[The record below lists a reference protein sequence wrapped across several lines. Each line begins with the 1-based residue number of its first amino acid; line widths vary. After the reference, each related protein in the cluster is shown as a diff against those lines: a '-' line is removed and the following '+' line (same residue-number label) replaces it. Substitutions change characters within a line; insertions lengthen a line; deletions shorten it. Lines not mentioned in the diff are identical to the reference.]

1 MVEEERGESLNHL
14 AETPRATRSLKFWF
28 TGFEKTN
35 EIEGEVLESVAS
47 LHAIERAVL
56 LLLVMVAAFAVIAH
70 RVKVP
75 YPIVLVLAGLVLSFV
90 PHMPRIP
97 LDPNLVFVIFLPPL
111 LYAAA
116 WTVSW
121 RDFRKNLLIISSL
134 AIGLVGFTVWGV
146 AEFSDRF
153 ITALDWKAGF
163 LLGAVLS
170 TTDAIAA
177 TSVAKALGLP
187 RQIVD
192 ILEGE
197 SLLNDAT
204 GLLALEVGLRLLEQ
218 GSLPSAG
225 EGIIRLLYLI
235 LGGLGIGLLIGVIV
249 ATFERYIDN
258 GPVELVLSLIVPY
271 AAYLAGEEARASGVL
286 AVVAAGLYLSR
297 QSARIFSPGVRIQL
311 LGAWQAMTFALNGIV
326 FLLIGLQ
333 MQDVLAGIQGGFSKV
348 TLIEYGVIFSM
359 MLIALRLVWVTP
371 AIKFSNFVQRLRHPD
386 EEPVTRRESF
396 VIGWTGMRGVIALA
410 AGISVPEVINGV
422 EFGQRNLIVFLTYSV
437 ILVTLVL
444 QGLTLPSVIRAL
456 GLAKEQ
462 GIEPEERYAR
472 ELSIKN
478 AIEYLEREKQGAKDG
493 LDHAYED
500 LIDRYE
506 HRLAEVSEE
515 EGKEASKAEVYHAL
529 SRAAR
534 AAVQVERRTIIDLR
548 DRGSISDDV
557 LRRLERELDLEETKY
572 GLKT

>member
-1 MVEEERGESLNHL
+1 MES
-14 AETPRATRSLKFWF
+14 A
-28 TGFEKTN
+28 
-35 EIEGEVLESVAS
+35 AS
-47 LHAIERAVL
+47 LHAIERVVL
-56 LLLVMVAAFAVIAH
+56 LLLVMVAAFAVMAH
-70 RVKVP
+70 RLKVP

-97 LDPNLVFVIFLPPL
+97 LNPNLIFVIFLPPL

-116 WTVSW
+116 WAVSF
-121 RDFRKNLLIISSL
+121 RDFRRNLLIIALL
-134 AIGLVGFTVWGV
+134 AVGLVGFTVWGV

-177 TSVAKALGLP
+177 TSVAKSLGLP
-187 RQIVD
+187 RRIVD

-218 GSLPSAG
+218 GNLPSVE
-225 EGIIRLLYLI
+225 EGMFRLIYLI
-235 LGGLGIGLLIGVIV
+235 LGGLGIGLMIGILV
-249 ATFERYIDN
+249 AIFERFIDN

-271 AAYLAGEEARASGVL
+271 AAYLAGEEAKASGVL
-286 AVVAAGLYLSR
+286 AVVASGLYLSR
-297 QSARIFSPGVRIQL
+297 QSARIFSPSVRIQVT
-311 LGAWQAMTFALNGIV
+311 GAWQAMTFVMNGIV

-333 MQDVLAGIQGGFSKV
+333 MPYVLAAIQGGFSKL
-348 TLIEYGVIFSM
+348 TLVEYGAIFSVT
-359 MLIALRLVWVTP
+359 LIALRIVWVTP
-371 AIKFSNFVQRLRHPD
+371 AVRFSNLVQKLRHPD
-386 EEPVTRRESF
+386 EERISGRESF

-410 AGISVPEVINGV
+410 AAISIPETVNGV
-422 EFGQRNLIVFLTYSV
+422 NFAQRNLIVFLTFSV

-456 GLAKEQ
+456 GLAREQQ

-472 ELSIKN
+472 ELAIKN
-478 AIEYLEREKQGAKDG
+478 AIAYLEEGKSNAEDG
-493 LDHAYED
+493 VEHAFDD
-500 LIDRYE
+500 LIDRYQ
-506 HRLAEVSEE
+506 HRLADVRED
-515 EGKEASKAEVYHAL
+515 EGREASKAEIYHTL

-534 AAVQVERRTIIDLR
+534 GAVQVERQTIIGLR
-548 DRGSISDDV
+548 DEGVISDDV
-557 LRRLERELDLEETKY
+557 LRKLERELDLEETKFEINS
-572 GLKT
+572 